1 MAPCRHRVPDRC
13 GGHHRVWQPVI
24 TCGWVDRRRSVV
36 NPIRS
41 GCPRPRIARR
51 CSPPQA
57 IGWVAV
63 WTACEH
69 GRTDIYAAT
78 SEDGAVQFGAPVRV
92 NDVEGEAHV
101 YGEDPPRVAIVPSAA
116 QSQAVLPETVEAIN
130 GWQQYAAN
138 EYGFYANLNPAVDHP
153 RWSQTIERRI
163 SEFFRRK
170 TLMFNGYAD
179 QVQSL
184 YAGMDLRRNY

>member
-1 MAPCRHRVPDRC
+1 M
-13 GGHHRVWQPVI
+13 WQPVI

-116 QSQAVLPETVEAIN
+116 QSQA
-130 GWQQYAAN
+130 
-138 EYGFYANLNPAVDHP
+138 GFYANVNLTVDHP
-153 RWSQTIERRI
+153 RWSQTTERRI
-163 SEFFRRK
+163 GEFFRRK

>member
-1 MAPCRHRVPDRC
+1 MKGAQDPGVRRRGRTTVISITATAPCRHRVPDRC

-78 SEDGAVQFGAPVRV
+78 SEDGAVQLGAPVRV

-130 GWQQYAAN
+130 SWQQYAAN
-138 EYGFYANLNPAVDHP
+138 EYGFYANLNPAVDHRP
-153 RWSQTIERRI
+153 GARR
-163 SEFFRRK
+163 SSDALASSSGARR
-170 TLMFNGYAD
+170 
-179 QVQSL
+179 
-184 YAGMDLRRNY
+184 